1 MAVYSLEGLSPELPA
16 DGAYWIA
23 PSAMVIG
30 RVRLDRQA
38 SVWFGAVLRGDNELI
53 HLGENV
59 NVQDGAVLH
68 TDFGFPLR
76 LERNASVGHL
86 AMLHGCTVC
95 EGALVGI
102 GATVDVSFVGT
113 LLLFVVALVGI
124 GATVLNGARIGR
136 GAIVGAHALVPE
148 GREIPE
154 DCLAL
159 GTPARVVRA
168 LDDRDRAMLSS
179 IAEHYVE
186 KGRRYRVG
194 LVEIADRPA

>member
-1 MAVYSLEGLSPELPA
+1 MAIFSLEGVSPQLPEH
-16 DGAYWIA
+16 GAYWIA
-23 PSAMVIG
+23 PSATVIG
-30 RVRLDRQA
+30 RVRLDRDA

-53 HLGENV
+53 HLQENV

-68 TDFGFPLR
+68 TDMGYPLT
-76 LERNASVGHL
+76 LERNASVAHL

-95 EGALVGI
+95 EG
-102 GATVDVSFVGT
+102 
-113 LLLFVVALVGI
+113 ALVGI

-148 GREIPE
+148 GREIPA

-168 LDDRDRAMLSS
+168 LEDGDRTMLKR

-186 KGRRYRVG
+186 KGRRYRAG
-194 LVEIADRPA
+194 LLAIADRQG

>member
-1 MAVYSLEGLSPELPA
+1 MTVFSLEGVSPLLPE

-30 RVRLDRQA
+30 KVLLERHA

-53 HLGENV
+53 HLQENV

-68 TDFGFPLR
+68 TDMGFPLT
-76 LERNASVGHL
+76 LERNASVAHL
-86 AMLHGCTVC
+86 AMLHGCTIC
-95 EGALVGI
+95 EG
-102 GATVDVSFVGT
+102 
-113 LLLFVVALVGI
+113 ALVGI

-159 GTPARVVRA
+159 GTPARVVRP
-168 LDDRDRAMLSS
+168 LNDGDRTMLQR

-186 KGRRYRVG
+186 KGQRYRAG
-194 LVEIADRPA
+194 LHEIADRQR

>member
-102 GATVDVSFVGT
+102 GATV
-113 LLLFVVALVGI
+113 
-124 GATVLNGARIGR
+124 LNGARIGR

-194 LVEIADRPA
+194 LVEIADGPA

>member
-1 MAVYSLEGLSPELPA
+1 
-16 DGAYWIA
+16 
-23 PSAMVIG
+23 MVIG
-30 RVRLDRQA
+30 KVRLDRHA

-53 HLGENV
+53 ISARTSMCRMAPYAHR
-59 NVQDGAVLH
+59 
-68 TDFGFPLR
+68 FGFPLQ

-86 AMLHGCTVC
+86 ACLHGCTVG
-95 EGALVGI
+95 EGALI
-102 GATVDVSFVGT
+102 
-113 LLLFVVALVGI
+113 GI

-159 GTPARVVRA
+159 GTPARVVRRLMTA
-168 LDDRDRAMLSS
+168 IARCSSS

>member
-95 EGALVGI
+95 EGALVEI
-102 GATVDVSFVGT
+102 GTTVST
-113 LLLFVVALVGI
+113 
-124 GATVLNGARIGR
+124 GR
-136 GAIVGAHALVPE
+136 GSGAAPLSAPMLWF
-148 GREIPE
+148 P
-154 DCLAL
+154 
-159 GTPARVVRA
+159 RA
-168 LDDRDRAMLSS
+168 GDPR
-179 IAEHYVE
+179 
-186 KGRRYRVG
+186 G
-194 LVEIADRPA
+194 LPGAGYAGPGGPSP

>member
-1 MAVYSLEGLSPELPA
+1 MAVYSLEGVSPELPA

-30 RVRLDRQA
+30 KVRLDRHA

-53 HLGENV
+53 HLKENV

-68 TDFGFPLR
+68 TDMGFPLV

-86 AMLHGCTVC
+86 AMLHGCTVG
-95 EGALVGI
+95 EG
-102 GATVDVSFVGT
+102 
-113 LLLFVVALVGI
+113 ALVGI

-136 GAIVGAHALVPE
+136 GAIIGAHALVPE

-154 DCLAL
+154 DCLVL
-159 GTPARVVRA
+159 GTPARVVRSLTDA
-168 LDDRDRAMLSS
+168 DREMLSQ
-179 IAEHYVE
+179 IAEHYVDR
-186 KGRRYRVG
+186 GQRYRAG
-194 LVEIADRPA
+194 LVLQGQ

>member
-30 RVRLDRQA
+30 KVRLERHA

-53 HLGENV
+53 HLKENV

-68 TDFGFPLR
+68 TDMGFPLV

-86 AMLHGCTVC
+86 AMVHGCTIG
-95 EGALVGI
+95 EG
-102 GATVDVSFVGT
+102 
-113 LLLFVVALVGI
+113 ALVGI

-136 GAIVGAHALVPE
+136 GTIIGAHALVPE
-148 GREIPE
+148 ERETPA
-154 DCLAL
+154 DCLVL
-159 GTPARVVRA
+159 GTPARVVRSLTDA
-168 LDDRDRAMLSS
+168 DREMLSR
-179 IAEHYVE
+179 IAEHYVD
-186 KGRRYRVG
+186 KGRRYRAG
-194 LVEIADRPA
+194 LVSQGQ